1 MATLILN
8 LVKRGIKAEPSAEA
22 LYELLQLADPNLK
35 YSGMRLVT
43 SRDKLFKQLKAA
55 VHPDKHV
62 AANYADANAVFQQ
75 LTNFYDGCATF
86 DFSSK
91 KREVTPAKEDALSAK
106 RPRPTFPHKFNAV
119 EHWAAALVNL
129 KNLDDTVYMQTPQ
142 VWCYSARG
150 YIEHHKLTG
159 REAWQVIFDD
169 NVFHKL
175 PAGNEADSIK
185 EELMGNGPVVSTSF
199 KPSGALIRE
208 VRSFTYVY
216 TYIYIY
222 IYIYI

>member
-1 MATLILN
+1 VKDPPEFLKRDSSCAVVLLLLLAHPVITTTIFHVHPPTMATLILN

-91 KREVTPAKEDALSAK
+91 
-106 RPRPTFPHKFNAV
+106 
-119 EHWAAALVNL
+119 
-129 KNLDDTVYMQTPQ
+129 
-142 VWCYSARG
+142 
-150 YIEHHKLTG
+150 
-159 REAWQVIFDD
+159 
-169 NVFHKL
+169 
-175 PAGNEADSIK
+175 
-185 EELMGNGPVVSTSF
+185 
-199 KPSGALIRE
+199 
-208 VRSFTYVY
+208 
-216 TYIYIY
+216 
-222 IYIYI
+222 